1 MDFLASEPEA
11 AAAPARDGR
20 RVLAVACGAHG
31 VLDGFT
37 DVLLLL
43 LPIWQGAFGLS
54 YAEVGF
60 LRTLFSGAMAAFQI
74 PAGALA
80 AGGRGPVVLALGT
93 AITGAGFL
101 VMGASGGLLLL
112 TLGLA
117 VAGFGASAQHPI
129 ASDLV
134 AKAYPG
140 PRSRAMLGTYNFAGD
155 VGKIALPAAIALLLT
170 LVSWRV
176 ATMMLGFIGL
186 AAAAAILLLLRAPRR
201 TPEHAA
207 GAIAAAAT
215 PARAASRPRRGFP
228 VLMALGM
235 VDSATRS
242 AFLTFLPFLLTAKGA
257 DLPTI
262 GIGLALVFAGGA
274 AGKLACG
281 FLGARIGVLRTVL
294 LTEGATAIG
303 IAALLPLP
311 LVPGLALLPLIGVAL
326 NGTSSVLYGSVP
338 EYAKSGASARAFG
351 IFYTATI
358 GASACAPLVFGLFGD
373 LLGVPATML
382 LIAAAVLGTLPLALA
397 MSLLQR
403 KDAAATPPAR

>member
-1 MDFLASEPEA
+1 MDSCPSEREG

-37 DVLLLL
+37 DVLLLM

-54 YAEVGF
+54 YGEVGF
-60 LRTLFSGAMAAFQI
+60 LRTLFSGAMATFQI

-112 TLGLA
+112 TVGLA
-117 VAGFGASAQHPI
+117 LAGFGASAQHPI

-134 AKAYPG
+134 ARAYPG

-155 VGKIALPAAIALLLT
+155 VGKIAFPAAIALLLT

-176 ATMMLGFIGL
+176 ATMVLGLIGL
-186 AAAAAILLLLRAPRR
+186 AAAAAILVMLRAPRR
-201 TPEHAA
+201 RPDDATRTPAA
-207 GAIAAAAT
+207 PAT
-215 PARAASRPRRGFP
+215 PVEAPSPRRGFP

-242 AFLTFLPFLLTAKGA
+242 AFLTFLPFLLAGKGA

-262 GIGLALVFAGGA
+262 GIALTLVFAGGA

-281 FLGARIGVLRTVL
+281 LLGARIGVLRTVL
-294 LTEGATAIG
+294 LTEGATALG
-303 IAALLPLP
+303 IAALLPLT
-311 LVPGLALLPLIGVAL
+311 LMPGLALLPLIGVAL

-358 GASACAPLVFGLFGD
+358 GASAFAPLVFGLFGD

-403 KDAAATPPAR
+403 SDALATPPAR

>member
-1 MDFLASEPEA
+1 MDSLASERDVA
-11 AAAPARDGR
+11 AASAQDGR
-20 RVLAVACGAHG
+20 RVLTVSCGAHA

-37 DVLLLL
+37 DGLLLL

-54 YAEVGF
+54 YGEVGF
-60 LRTLFSGAMAAFQI
+60 LRTLFSGAMATFQI

-80 AGGRGPVVLALGT
+80 AGGRGPVLLALGT
-93 AITGAGFL
+93 AVAGTGFL
-101 VMGASGGLLLL
+101 VMGLSGGLIAL
-112 TLGLA
+112 TIGLA
-117 VAGFGASAQHPI
+117 LAGFGASAQHPI

-155 VGKIALPAAIALLLT
+155 VGKIAFPAALALLLT
-170 LVSWRV
+170 MVSWRA
-176 ATMMLGFIGL
+176 ATMVLGFVGL
-186 AAAAAILLLLRAPRR
+186 AAGATIFLMLRAPRSPR
-201 TPEHAA
+201 PDPVGGGAA
-207 GAIAAAAT
+207 PVAAA
-215 PARAASRPRRGFP
+215 PVASPRRGFP

-242 AFLTFLPFLLTAKGA
+242 AFLTFLPFLLVAKGA

-262 GIGLALVFAGGA
+262 GIALALVFAGGA

-294 LTEGATAIG
+294 LTEGATALG
-303 IAALLPLP
+303 IATLLPLP

-338 EYAKSGASARAFG
+338 EFAKAGASARAFG

-358 GASACAPLVFGLFGD
+358 GASACAPLLFGLVGD
-373 LLGVPATML
+373 VVGVPTTML
-382 LIAAAVLGTLPLALA
+382 VIAAAVLATLPLAFGL
-397 MSLLQR
+397 SLMER
-403 KDAAATPPAR
+403 GAATPPAR

>member
-1 MDFLASEPEA
+1 MDSRPSEREG

-37 DVLLLL
+37 DVLLLM

-54 YAEVGF
+54 YGEVGF
-60 LRTLFSGAMAAFQI
+60 LRTLFSGAMATFQI

-112 TLGLA
+112 TVGLA
-117 VAGFGASAQHPI
+117 LAGFGASAQHPI

-134 AKAYPG
+134 ARAYPG

-155 VGKIALPAAIALLLT
+155 VGKIAFPAAIALLLT

-176 ATMMLGFIGL
+176 ATMVLGFIGL
-186 AAAAAILLLLRAPRR
+186 AAAAAILVMLRAPRR
-201 TPEHAA
+201 TSDTAA
-207 GAIAAAAT
+207 RTTAAPAT
-215 PARAASRPRRGFP
+215 PVDAPSPRRGFP

-242 AFLTFLPFLLTAKGA
+242 AFLTFLPFLLAGKGA

-262 GIGLALVFAGGA
+262 GVALTLVFAGGA

-281 FLGARIGVLRTVL
+281 LLGARFGVLRTVL
-294 LTEGATAIG
+294 LTEGATAVG
-303 IAALLPLP
+303 IAALLPLT
-311 LVPGLALLPLIGVAL
+311 LMPGLALLPLIGVAL

-373 LLGVPATML
+373 LFGVPATML
-382 LIAAAVLGTLPLALA
+382 LIAAAVLGTLPLGLA

-403 KDAAATPPAR
+403 SDRSATPPAR

>member
-1 MDFLASEPEA
+1 MDSLPGKRDG
-11 AAAPARDGR
+11 AAAPPRDGR
-20 RVLAVACGAHG
+20 RVLVVACGAHG

-54 YAEVGF
+54 YGEVGF
-60 LRTLFSGAMAAFQI
+60 LRTLFSGAMATFQM

-101 VMGASGGLLLL
+101 IMGASGGLLLL
-112 TLGLA
+112 TVGLA
-117 VAGFGASAQHPI
+117 LAGFGASAQHPI

-134 AKAYPG
+134 ARAYPG

-155 VGKIALPAAIALLLT
+155 VGKIAFPAAIALLLT

-176 ATMMLGFIGL
+176 ATMVLGLIGL
-186 AAAAAILLLLRAPRR
+186 AAGAAILLILRAPRR
-201 TPEHAA
+201 TSDDATGTTAA
-207 GAIAAAAT
+207 PAT
-215 PARAASRPRRGFP
+215 PVDAPSPRRGFP

-242 AFLTFLPFLLTAKGA
+242 AFLTFLPFLLAGKGA

-262 GIGLALVFAGGA
+262 GIALTLVFAGGA

-281 FLGARIGVLRTVL
+281 LLGARIGVLRTVL
-294 LTEGATAIG
+294 LTEGATALG
-303 IAALLPLP
+303 IAALLPLT
-311 LVPGLALLPLIGVAL
+311 LMPGLALLPLIGVAL

-358 GASACAPLVFGLFGD
+358 GASACAPLAFGLFGD
-373 LLGVPATML
+373 LFGVPATML

-403 KDAAATPPAR
+403 SDAAATPPAR

>member
-1 MDFLASEPEA
+1 MDSLPGKRDG
-11 AAAPARDGR
+11 AAAPPRDGR
-20 RVLAVACGAHG
+20 RVLVVACGAHG

-54 YAEVGF
+54 YGEVGF
-60 LRTLFSGAMAAFQI
+60 LRTLFSGAMATFQI

-112 TLGLA
+112 TVGLA
-117 VAGFGASAQHPI
+117 LAGFGASAQHPI

-134 AKAYPG
+134 ARAYPG

-155 VGKIALPAAIALLLT
+155 VGKIAFPAAIALLLT

-176 ATMMLGFIGL
+176 ATTVLGLIGL
-186 AAAAAILLLLRAPRR
+186 AAGAAILLILRAPRR
-201 TPEHAA
+201 RPADATGTTAA
-207 GAIAAAAT
+207 PAT
-215 PARAASRPRRGFP
+215 PVDAPSPRRGFP

-242 AFLTFLPFLLTAKGA
+242 AFLTFLPFLLAGKGA

-262 GIGLALVFAGGA
+262 GIALTLVFAGGA

-281 FLGARIGVLRTVL
+281 LLGARIGVLRTVL
-294 LTEGATAIG
+294 LTEGATAVG
-303 IAALLPLP
+303 IAALLPLT
-311 LVPGLALLPLIGVAL
+311 LMPGLSLLPLIGVAL

-373 LLGVPATML
+373 LFGVPATML

-403 KDAAATPPAR
+403 SDAAATPPAR

>member
-1 MDFLASEPEA
+1 MDSLPGKRDG
-11 AAAPARDGR
+11 AAAPPRDGR
-20 RVLAVACGAHG
+20 RVLVVACGAHG

-54 YAEVGF
+54 YGEVGF
-60 LRTLFSGAMAAFQI
+60 LRTLFSGAMATFQI

-112 TLGLA
+112 TVGLA
-117 VAGFGASAQHPI
+117 LAGFGASAQHPI

-134 AKAYPG
+134 ARAYPG

-155 VGKIALPAAIALLLT
+155 VGKIAFPAAIALLLT
-170 LVSWRV
+170 LVPWRV
-176 ATMMLGFIGL
+176 ATMVLGLIGL
-186 AAAAAILLLLRAPRR
+186 AAGAAILLVLRAPRR
-201 TPEHAA
+201 ASDDTA
-207 GAIAAAAT
+207 GATAAPAT
-215 PARAASRPRRGFP
+215 PVDAPRPRRGFP

-242 AFLTFLPFLLTAKGA
+242 AFLTFLPFLLAGKGA

-262 GIGLALVFAGGA
+262 GVALTLVFAGGA

-281 FLGARIGVLRTVL
+281 LLGARIGVLRTVL
-294 LTEGATAIG
+294 LTEGATALG
-303 IAALLPLP
+303 IAALLPLT

-373 LLGVPATML
+373 LLGVPATMM

-403 KDAAATPPAR
+403 ADAAATPPAR